1 LDTRELGEPVSIITI
16 LYQHTECQKTV
27 VRGSKIPDAGYG
39 LFAAE
44 AIRKGRVIGGKSHRV
59 DFADELEYTGE
70 VIDTGE
76 TDRRS

>member
-1 LDTRELGEPVSIITI
+1 
-16 LYQHTECQKTV
+16 V